1 MRTVIRLQALG
12 LLIAAALCAWWLC
25 SAGATAAVAI
35 RSNVQVR
42 GATPTQLAMAQWAV
56 DRFEATALEPPTA
69 KIEFHGDSSG
79 CGGHVGFARQGE
91 VDLCSVLVNAM
102 SRRWLLHEMSHIWL
116 DENVSAST
124 RAEFLKLRELASW
137 NASGDPWELRGYEQG
152 AEIIAWTIGER
163 ILTPSIPDNEPSE
176 IASAYE
182 LLTGNRLQ
190 ERSQAVSRSEIPGD
204 SSSQAANE

>member
-1 MRTVIRLQALG
+1 
-12 LLIAAALCAWWLC
+12 
-25 SAGATAAVAI
+25 
-35 RSNVQVR
+35 
-42 GATPTQLAMAQWAV
+42 
-56 DRFEATALEPPTA
+56 
-69 KIEFHGDSSG
+69 
-79 CGGHVGFARQGE
+79 
-91 VDLCSVLVNAM
+91 
-102 SRRWLLHEMSHIWL
+102 MSHIWL